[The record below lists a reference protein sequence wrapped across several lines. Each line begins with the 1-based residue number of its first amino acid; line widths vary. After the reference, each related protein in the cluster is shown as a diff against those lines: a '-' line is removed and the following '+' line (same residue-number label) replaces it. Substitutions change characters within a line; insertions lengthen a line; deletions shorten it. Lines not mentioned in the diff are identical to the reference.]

1 MLIEIS
7 QELRYRAESENSV
20 RCLGEYQTQRYPSK
34 QATSCPAKIFKE
46 FGKDVWTLSCEL
58 KRPDEMRTID
68 LWKTVGLEDIQV
80 AH

>member
-1 MLIEIS
+1 MRI
-7 QELRYRAESENSV
+7 QCKENIRPRGIQV
-20 RCLGEYQTQRYPSK
+20 KHKPLH
-34 QATSCPAKIFKE
+34 AKIFKE
-46 FGKDVWTLSCEL
+46 FGKDVWTLSCEV